1 MAVRAGTSVVWS
13 IYALNRSPLHYGDDW
28 AEFRPERWEGMRPLA
43 TCPHFMP
50 FGSGPRSCIG
60 QQMAQME
67 ISYVL
72 VRLLQVFPTLESRDG
87 RPFREAEAVSFYSA
101 LGTLVAMS

>member
-13 IYALNRSPLHYGDDW
+13 VYALNRSPRHYGDDW
-28 AEFRPERWEGMRPLA
+28 ADFRPERWAEGAAMPS
-43 TCPHFMP
+43 HFMP

-60 QQMAQME
+60 QQMAQTE

-72 VRLLQVFPTLESRDG
+72 VRLLQVFGTLESRDE
-87 RPFREAEAVSFYSA
+87 RPFREAQAVSFYSA
-101 LGTLVAMS
+101 HGTMVEMS